1 MKTCQIFTP
10 PYPLYLQGTT
20 LMPHPTPVPEF
31 IRRWQASGAAERTN
45 FPQFAVELGDILHVP
60 IRRVSGH

>member
-1 MKTCQIFTP
+1 
-10 PYPLYLQGTT
+10 
-20 LMPHPTPVPEF
+20 MPHPTPVPEF

-60 IRRVSGH
+60 PPSTRSL